1 MWQYAPTSDRTKE
14 RLVPEAD
21 SGSTNRR
28 RAPTLR
34 EVADRAGVH
43 LSTVS
48 RVLRETEPPDG
59 WSPTALRVREVA
71 DELGYAPN
79 PWAASLRTRR
89 TDTIGVVMPRLT
101 DTVIATMFEGIEE
114 AATEVGYS
122 VLLSSPPDT
131 VVAQQRAIEFLRSRQ
146 VDGLLLTSL
155 HRDSDAFLDSL
166 RLQNTH
172 VLLLNRHAD
181 SRLAAVTGD
190 DRAGGR
196 LAAEHLLA
204 LGHREIGVIGGPRHA
219 TTAVDRV
226 AGFAEVIAE
235 AGIPLPP
242 DRIVHSGFEVEGGLS
257 AAHEL
262 LDRHDRVT
270 AVFAVNDTAAIG
282 VLGVARDLGLH
293 VPDDLSLIGY
303 NDIPVVAQLPVA
315 LTTVR
320 SPAREV
326 GQTAVRRL
334 IDLIDGKPVVSERLP
349 VDLVVREST
358 APPQGIKARP

>member
-1 MWQYAPTSDRTKE
+1 MSED
-14 RLVPEAD
+14 D
-21 SGSTNRR
+21 SGRRDRR

-34 EVADRAGVH
+34 EVAERAGVH
-43 LSTVS
+43 VSTVS

-101 DTVIATMFEGIEE
+101 DTVVATMFEGIEY
-114 AATEVGYS
+114 AATELGYS

-131 VVAQQRAIEFLRSRQ
+131 VAAQQRSIEFLRSRQ

-155 HRDSDAFLDSL
+155 HQGADEFLDSL
-166 RLQNTH
+166 RLQNTR
-172 VLLLNRHAD
+172 VLLMNRHAG
-181 SRLAAVTGD
+181 SRLPAITGD
-190 DRAGGR
+190 DHAGGR

-204 LGHREIGVIGGPRHA
+204 LGHREIGVIGGPQHA
-219 TTAVDRV
+219 TTATDRV
-226 AGFAEVIAE
+226 AGFVEVLSE
-235 AGIPLPP
+235 VGISLPP
-242 DRIVHSGFEVEGGLS
+242 DRIVPSGFEVDGGLVG
-257 AAHEL
+257 ARAL
-262 LDRHDRVT
+262 LDRPDPVT

-282 VLGVARDLGLH
+282 ALGVARDLGLR
-293 VPDDLSLIGY
+293 VPEDLSLVGY
-303 NDIPVVAQLPVA
+303 NDISVVAQLPAA

-320 SPAREV
+320 TPAHLM

-334 IDLIDGKPVVSERLP
+334 IDLIEGKSVVSERLP
-349 VDLVVREST
+349 VDLVVRAST
-358 APPQGIKARP
+358 APPRVVGLRR